1 MKRIA
6 CTMIVAVT
14 VLWIAGCSPS
24 EPEPS
29 GTTPESKP
37 AAETRTPGPG
47 DQAGAD
53 QPELG
58 GQGESGDQTAGEEP
72 GSEGPLGKTTSG
84 RVVGAVGKALLK
96 SVGSDTE

>member
-6 CTMIVAVT
+6 CTMIVAVA
-14 VLWIAGCSPS
+14 VLWIAGCSRS

-37 AAETRTPGPG
+37 ATQTQTPAPG

-53 QPELG
+53 QPD
-58 GQGESGDQTAGEEP
+58 SGDQTAGEKPE
-72 GSEGPLGKTTSG
+72 SEGPLAKTSGG

-96 SVGSDTE
+96 SVGSD